1 MYLTKE
7 KKQELFKK
15 HGKSQED
22 TGSPESQIALFT
34 LRINHLSEH
43 LKNNKKDH
51 STRQGLLRLVGKRR
65 KMLDWLQKSDIENY
79 RALIVELKLR
89 K

>member
-15 HGKSQED
+15 HGSSAEN

-34 LRINHLSEH
+34 YRINHLSEH
-43 LKNNKKDH
+43 LKNNNKDH

-65 KMLDWLQKSDIENY
+65 KMLDWLQKSDIEKY
-79 RALIVELKLR
+79 RAILAELKLR